1 MPRRAGRRASGPGA
15 EPKLGRVSEIDAK
28 TEALVPAWV
37 TLPDIAEILGV
48 DILKVRQQLKERK
61 FLAVRRGEH
70 RALQVPADFFQDGN
84 IVKGLVGTLTLLA
97 DSGFTDEE
105 ALEWLFTADDTLPGT
120 PVQALQENRM
130 TEVRRRA
137 QALAI

>member
-1 MPRRAGRRASGPGA
+1 M
-15 EPKLGRVSEIDAK
+15 GRVSEIDAK

-48 DILKVRQQLKERK
+48 DILKVRAQLKERK

-105 ALEWLFTADDTLPGT
+105 SLEWMFTPDDTLPGT

>member
-1 MPRRAGRRASGPGA
+1 MGH
-15 EPKLGRVSEIDAK
+15 VSEIDAK

-48 DILKVRQQLKERK
+48 DILKVRAQLKERK

-105 ALEWLFTADDTLPGT
+105 SLEWMFTPDDTLPGT

>member
-1 MPRRAGRRASGPGA
+1 M
-15 EPKLGRVSEIDAK
+15 SEIDPK

-37 TLPDIAEILGV
+37 TLPEIAEILGV

-84 IVKGLVGTLTLLA
+84 IVKGLVGTLTLLS
-97 DSGFTDEE
+97 DSNFSDEE

>member
-1 MPRRAGRRASGPGA
+1 M
-15 EPKLGRVSEIDAK
+15 SEIDAK
-28 TEALVPAWV
+28 IEALVPAWV

-61 FLAVRRGEH
+61 FIAFRRGEH
-70 RALQVPADFFQDGN
+70 SALQVPADFFQNGN
-84 IVKGLVGTLTLLA
+84 IVKGLVGTLTLLS
-97 DSGFTDEE
+97 DSNFTDIE
-105 ALEWLFTADDTLPGT
+105 ALEWLFTSDDSLPGT